1 MVYDVIVAG
10 FGTAGAVA
18 AISAARH
25 GLKVLVL
32 ERGSYG
38 GGTHTGGGVQSL
50 YLEEPSG
57 LLLEFEEK
65 ITGEIASGGLFADR
79 PEAGKHIFEREFL
92 AADGSVR
99 YEAPVI
105 GAVMD
110 GKRVTGVRSLNRG
123 RIVEDHAALV
133 IDSTADTVFCR
144 SAGCEFFRG
153 RESDGAFQPFTNT
166 ICRFFP
172 DKMRTPAWN
181 FDAGRIDP
189 HNAEAF
195 SKMMLASFLV
205 HLKEDYS
212 EHRDLAMLSDLPGI
226 RESGHAVTETVL
238 SFREILD
245 GSRDVKHPIARVN
258 SNIDT
263 HARDIALESR
273 LLQDY
278 MTGCSLWGIELSI
291 AVPYRVMVPRG
302 IEGLL
307 IAGRHIGVDHDLGH
321 ALRMIGLMGALGE
334 AAGVAAYLCVKH
346 GCAPSR
352 IDERELASFLKT
364 GESPAKE
371 CAPWP
376 DSPDA
381 ILAGLNS
388 GAPGRA
394 LWGAR
399 NFCSKKILRQWFDA
413 APDGS
418 LLRCNAAF
426 ALALKGD
433 SHGAAELRRM
443 AAERDPYMPST
454 SRKYNHARGYVSVY
468 FLGRLADA
476 ASIPLIGEILADGNI
491 AEHGYEYRTTAFRAL
506 LDIGEK
512 HPAHRAEIARRIRTK
527 AEDPDWVLETRLKG
541 TAGTMKRMDPLFRLY
556 AAKVMK
562 RWGFA
567 HKIAGTMKKLPLDP
581 HDAAMAAVRTPSSR

>member
-10 FGTAGAVA
+10 FGTAGAIA

-25 GLKVLVL
+25 GLKVLSL

-38 GGTHTGGGVQSL
+38 GGTHTGGGIHSP
-50 YLEEPSG
+50 YLEKPSG
-57 LLLEFEEK
+57 LLLELEKK

-79 PEAGKHIFEREFL
+79 PEAGKHIFEREFM

-110 GKRVTGVRSLNRG
+110 GKRVTGVRSVNGG
-123 RIVEDHAALV
+123 RIIEDYAKVV
-133 IDSTADTVFCR
+133 IDSTADTTFCR
-144 SAGCEFFRG
+144 SAGCGYFRG
-153 RESDGAFQPFTNT
+153 RESDGTFQPFTNT
-166 ICRFFP
+166 ICSFFP
-172 DKMRTPAWN
+172 DKMRTLARN
-181 FDAGRIDP
+181 FDAGRIDT

-205 HLKEDYS
+205 HLEEDYS
-212 EHRDLAMLSDLPGI
+212 EHRDMAMISDLPGI
-226 RESGHAVTETVL
+226 RESGHAVTETIL
-238 SFREILD
+238 FFREILD
-245 GSRDVKHPIARVN
+245 GPQDVKHPIARVK

-291 AVPYRVMVPRG
+291 AVPYKVMVPRG
-302 IEGLL
+302 VEGLL

-334 AAGVAAYLCVKH
+334 AAGVAASLCIKH
-346 GCAPSR
+346 SCVPSR
-352 IDERELASFLKT
+352 IDEHELVSFLKA
-364 GESPAKE
+364 GEPSAEE

-381 ILAGLNS
+381 ILASLNS
-388 GAPGRA
+388 DAPGRA

-399 NFCSKKILRQWFDA
+399 NFCSEKTLRQWFDT
-413 APDGS
+413 APDDS
-418 LLRCNAAF
+418 LLKCNAAF

-443 AAERDPYMPST
+443 AAERDPYIPST

-468 FLGRLADA
+468 FLGRIADT
-476 ASIPLIGEILADGNI
+476 ASVPLIGEILADDNI
-491 AEHGYEYRTTAFRAL
+491 AEYGYEYHTTAFRAL

-512 HPAHRAEIARRIRTK
+512 HPGCRTEIARRILAK
-527 AEDPDWVLETRLKG
+527 AEDPDWMLETRLKG
-541 TAGTMKRMDPLFRLY
+541 TSGTMKRMDPLFRLY
-556 AAKVMK
+556 AAKVMT
-562 RWGFA
+562 RWGFV
-567 HKIAGTMKKLPLDP
+567 HKIADAMKKCPLDP
-581 HDAAMAAVRTPSSR
+581 HDEAMTAVLAPSSR